1 MTPVEWMRH
10 HLFDSRDER
19 REARQRVDRDS
30 RRIEHQARR
39 IEQGADAL
47 EHRVHEVNHLAEAVY
62 AIWEKK

>member
-30 RRIEHQARR
+30 RRIE
-39 IEQGADAL
+39 QGADAL